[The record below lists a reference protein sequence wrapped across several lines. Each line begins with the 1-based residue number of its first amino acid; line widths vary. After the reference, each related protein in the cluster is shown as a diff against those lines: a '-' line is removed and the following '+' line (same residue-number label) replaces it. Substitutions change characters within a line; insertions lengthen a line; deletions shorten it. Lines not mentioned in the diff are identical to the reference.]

1 MHFKFTKACR
11 KSELYVGY
19 SDNSMGHSLNEP
31 FVARANLTF
40 LAQTYT
46 TQCTKKDIPI
56 TRCVTVDNIWKPC
69 SEDSSSLLK

>member
-1 MHFKFTKACR
+1 MHFKFTKPCH

-40 LAQTYT
+40 WHKR
-46 TQCTKKDIPI
+46 TQHNVQKRISKSPDVCYCGQYLETM
-56 TRCVTVDNIWKPC
+56 
-69 SEDSSSLLK
+69 

>member
-1 MHFKFTKACR
+1 MHFKFTKACH

-31 FVARANLTF
+31 FVALANLTF

-46 TQCTKKDIPI
+46 TQCTKKDIQI
-56 TRCVTVDNIWKPC
+56 SRCV
-69 SEDSSSLLK
+69 LLWTIFGNHVAKILLLF